1 MKTNGKLKKVF
12 GMILIII
19 FLAINLLM
27 LFALVYNLVEMNNDP
42 NISSTIFSFIFT
54 ITLLSFPLYYGISL
68 WKSGIAE
75 LVDIP
80 TPADGTITTSRVQI
94 TFNDYRLLYLKLTL
108 KNPIVIYCGFLGLSF
123 LIAAL
128 LNPTENAL
136 TGIAIGF
143 VFILIPSVSI
153 FQAKRNYNLNK
164 NLREEIVYEFNVD
177 NIIITGKTFKSTQRW
192 SSLFKIK
199 EMNDWILL
207 YTDKIVAICVP
218 KSAFSSESEL
228 NAVLSFALNAKGVK
242 RELK

>member
-19 FLAINLLM
+19 FSAINLLM

-94 TFNDYRLLYLKLTL
+94 TFNDYR
-108 KNPIVIYCGFLGLSF
+108 
-123 LIAAL
+123 
-128 LNPTENAL
+128 
-136 TGIAIGF
+136 
-143 VFILIPSVSI
+143 
-153 FQAKRNYNLNK
+153 
-164 NLREEIVYEFNVD
+164 
-177 NIIITGKTFKSTQRW
+177 
-192 SSLFKIK
+192 
-199 EMNDWILL
+199 
-207 YTDKIVAICVP
+207 
-218 KSAFSSESEL
+218 
-228 NAVLSFALNAKGVK
+228 
-242 RELK
+242 